1 MTIPQAASTGS
12 FRSPDGGRARGGATP
27 RGEIARAVATP
38 TTAAAALAG
47 AGFVLAGM
55 TPMPGTVQIAGLGL
69 GGIVLASGVRA
80 ARDQARQEL
89 VMTTLA
95 GLAPLV
101 GRGDHVSMRAQRW
114 GSQWVGTPARVTLT
128 YDPAVDATKETWLPE
143 LRRKLAQLLG
153 DYEVVKMDSRRCRL
167 TLRACASPEEPIA
180 SAPDPRLAARATE
193 TVQHLMGKDATVHAT
208 WQEGALVALEVAHKR
223 GIIFSPSA
231 LARAKV
237 ERTVTTMLPGR
248 WRARWDLEHDTVRL
262 ELRPKIPDSLERD
275 LTIPEGAA
283 LTRLPYAVDEDGHV
297 LSWDLSSKSA
307 TPHFLV
313 VGSTG
318 TGKTVVIRGVVKE
331 SCRRLMRVM
340 IGDPKRVEFSSMRDW
355 PNVEVVATTPQ
366 DIVAMIHQAYLLM
379 EDRYA
384 KIEAGHA
391 TDDDFDHVLV
401 VLDEYRYFYS
411 VVNAWYA
418 QVKLS
423 GGSKICPIIEEF
435 NRIAVLG
442 RTARIHLLV
451 GTQRPDAAF
460 FGGDMRDQF
469 MGRCSLGRLSPEGA
483 KMMWNAHHIGVAVPR
498 GVPGRGTAVGVD
510 GEPCEA
516 QSYWAPDPLKAEG
529 RDLELIE
536 AMRPA
541 ECRYP
546 RRVFVP
552 PPTED
557 ENGEPINPQGRYY
570 DYLNAE
576 YVLASERPALV
587 AGLVY
592 SGPAPVLMADEEPV
606 EDRPKKDSYAEAQ
619 TVHARALEGKEGFL
633 LLVDESQDLWA
644 VIEAAEPDLNDDQQ
658 INVCWRSDQDGDD
671 FGVIAIDAGEFV
683 EIREPLDDVG

>member
-1 MTIPQAASTGS
+1 MT
-12 FRSPDGGRARGGATP
+12 
-27 RGEIARAVATP
+27 
-38 TTAAAALAG
+38 
-47 AGFVLAGM
+47 VL
-55 TPMPGTVQIAGLGL
+55 T
-69 GGIVLASGVRA
+69 
-80 ARDQARQEL
+80 
-89 VMTTLA
+89 

-101 GRGDHVSMRAQRW
+101 GRGDHVSMRTRGW
-114 GSQWVGTPARVTLT
+114 GRQWVGTPARVTLT
-128 YDPAVDATKETWLPE
+128 YDPAVDVTKETWLPE
-143 LRRKLAQLLG
+143 LRRKLAHLLG
-153 DYEVVKMDSRRCRL
+153 DYEIVQMDPRRCRL
-167 TLRACASPEEPIA
+167 TLRACASPDEPITT
-180 SAPDPRLAARATE
+180 APNPRLAARATE
-193 TVQHLMGKDATVHAT
+193 TVHNLMGKDATVQAT
-208 WQEGALVALEVAHKR
+208 WEDGNLAALEVAHKR
-223 GIIFSPSA
+223 GIVFSPSA
-231 LARAKV
+231 LSRAKV

-248 WRARWDLEHDTVRL
+248 WRARWDLERDTVRL

-275 LTIPEGAA
+275 LTTPEGEAM
-283 LTRLPYAVDEDGHV
+283 TRLPYAVDEDGHV
-297 LSWDLSSKSA
+297 LAWDLSSKSA

-318 TGKTVVIRGVVKE
+318 TGKTVVIRGLVKE
-331 SCRRLMRVM
+331 ACRRGMRVM

-355 PNVEVVATTPQ
+355 PNVEIVATTPP

-384 KIEAGHA
+384 NIEAGLA
-391 TDDDFDHVLV
+391 FDDDFDHVLM

-411 VVNAWYA
+411 VVNAWWA
-418 QVKLS
+418 QVKPS

-516 QSYWAPDPLKAEG
+516 QSYWAPDPLKAQG

-536 AMRPA
+536 ALRPL

-557 ENGEPINPQGRYY
+557 DSGQPIDPKGRYY
-570 DYLNAE
+570 DYLTAD
-576 YVLASERPALV
+576 YVLASERPDLV

-592 SGPAPVLMADEEPV
+592 SGPTPVLVADEEPV
-606 EDRPKKDSYAEAQ
+606 EERPQKDAYAEAQ
-619 TVHARALEGKEGFL
+619 TVHAQALEGKEGFL
-633 LLVDESQDLWA
+633 FLVDESQDLWA

-671 FGVIAIDAGEFV
+671 FGVIAIDGSEFV
-683 EIREPLDDVG
+683 EIRAPFNDMD